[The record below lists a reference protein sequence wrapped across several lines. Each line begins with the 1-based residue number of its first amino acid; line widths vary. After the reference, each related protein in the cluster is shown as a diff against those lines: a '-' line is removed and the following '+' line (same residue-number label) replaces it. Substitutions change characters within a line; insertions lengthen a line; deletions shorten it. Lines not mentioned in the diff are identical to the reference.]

1 MDVPPPT
8 TRTNSVPAGT
18 IGQRLS
24 RTMSAGIR
32 QALTWSESTGYRWLR
47 IVLCIILLVLVP
59 KGYVEFEKSLVG
71 GRAIDFPYESAVAA
85 GTNSSSQCR
94 DRILHLDFEDAIEE
108 GNYRVEND
116 MVYVSYY
123 LPLTPFISNLD
134 TARQQRNDDEEK
146 ERPKVLD

>member
-1 MDVPPPT
+1 
-8 TRTNSVPAGT
+8 
-18 IGQRLS
+18 
-24 RTMSAGIR
+24 MSAGIR

-71 GRAIDFPYESAVAA
+71 GRAIDFPHDSFDAVAA
-85 GTNSSSQCR
+85 GTNSSSQSALTCR
-94 DRILHLDFEDAIEE
+94 DRILRLDFEDAIEE

-134 TARQQRNDDEEK
+134 TARQRNDDEKK
-146 ERPKVLD
+146 ERPKERGNVSD